1 MGSRIKA
8 NAVVVVVVVA
18 EALPISSREPAEEL
32 VSSPV
37 VVEFVA
43 VASPLPPQLLS
54 LWPLARLLFAS

>member
-8 NAVVVVVVVA
+8 NAVVVVA